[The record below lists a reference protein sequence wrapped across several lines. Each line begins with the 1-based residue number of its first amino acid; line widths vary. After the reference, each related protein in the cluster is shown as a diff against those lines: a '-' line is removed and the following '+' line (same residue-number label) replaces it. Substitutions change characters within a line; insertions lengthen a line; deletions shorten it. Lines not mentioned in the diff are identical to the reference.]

1 MSIELISGAI
11 GLILTLL
18 IFSYLIGDNPL
29 FRSAIYIFIG
39 VSSGY
44 AAVVVWHYV
53 LMPKLFQ
60 PLASST
66 DPSQLVFLVIPLVLS
81 VSLLAK
87 LSPRISWLGSFA
99 MALLVGV
106 GAATALSGAVAG
118 TLIPQS
124 RAAMNALASLNFFDL
139 IEGIIML
146 AGTALTL
153 IYFQFSAK
161 RAPDGSVKR
170 NVAIEIL
177 AWGGRVFIAIT
188 FGVLFAGVYMA
199 ALTAMLERL
208 SSMIN
213 FVKPLLGL

>member
-11 GLILTLL
+11 SLLLTLL
-18 IFSYLIGDNPL
+18 IFSYLIGDNFL
-29 FRSAIYIFIG
+29 FRSAVYIFIG

-44 AAVVVWHYV
+44 AAVVVWHSV

-60 PLASST
+60 PLASAN
-66 DPSQLVFLVIPLVLS
+66 PNKLVFLVIPLVLS
-81 VSLLAK
+81 ISLLAK

-106 GAATALSGAVAG
+106 GAATALSGAVIG

-124 RAAMNALASLNFFDL
+124 RAAMNVFVAPSFFNV
-139 IEGIIML
+139 IEGVVML
-146 AGTALTL
+146 TGTALTL

-161 RAPDGSVKR
+161 RAPDGSIKR
-170 NVAIEIL
+170 NILVEVL

-208 SSMIN
+208 SAIIH
-213 FVKPLLGL
+213 FVKSLLGL

>member
-18 IFSYLIGDNPL
+18 IFSYLIGDNRL

-139 IEGIIML
+139 VEGIVML
-146 AGTALTL
+146 AGTVLTL

-161 RAPDGSVKR
+161 RAADGSVKR
-170 NVAIEIL
+170 NVVIEIL

>member
-1 MSIELISGAI
+1 MSSIELISGFI
-11 GLILTLL
+11 GLILSLL

-29 FRSAIYIFIG
+29 FRSAVYIFIG
-39 VSSGY
+39 TSSGY
-44 AAVVVWHYV
+44 AAVIVWYDV
-53 LMPKLFQ
+53 LLPKLSV
-60 PLASST
+60 LRA
-66 DPSQLVFLVIPLVLS
+66 DNPSQFALGLIPFLFGAT
-81 VSLLAK
+81 LLAK
-87 LSPRISWLGSFA
+87 PFPRIAWLGSFA

-106 GAATALSGAVAG
+106 GAATALSGAVIG

-124 RAAMNALASLNFFDL
+124 KASTDAFVSPTFLQL
-139 IEGIIML
+139 VEGVVML
-146 AGTALTL
+146 AGTVLTL
-153 IYFQFSAK
+153 IYFQFTAQ
-161 RAPDGSVKR
+161 RAADGTVKR
-170 NVAIEIL
+170 NAILEIL

>member
-1 MSIELISGAI
+1 MPIELISGAI

-44 AAVVVWHYV
+44 AAVVVWQYV

-106 GAATALSGAVAG
+106 GAATALSGAVVG

-124 RAAMNALASLNFFDL
+124 RAAMNAFASLNFSDL
-139 IEGIIML
+139 LEGVVML
-146 AGTALTL
+146 AGTVLTL

-161 RAPDGSVKR
+161 RAADGSVRR
-170 NVAIEIL
+170 NVIIEIL

-208 SSMIN
+208 SSVIN